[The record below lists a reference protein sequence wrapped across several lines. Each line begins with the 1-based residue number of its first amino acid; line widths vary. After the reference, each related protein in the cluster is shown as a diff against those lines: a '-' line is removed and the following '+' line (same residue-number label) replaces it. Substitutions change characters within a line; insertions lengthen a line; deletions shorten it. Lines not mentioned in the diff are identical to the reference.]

1 MSVSTSNIPKDKL
14 IQEEVRS
21 ETKASMIVR
30 KSMNTV
36 TSVSLENRQTKE
48 SKESKTEKKELESKE
63 SKIEKKESESKE
75 SKTEKK
81 KSESKESKTEK
92 KELEETEARKSKTQ
106 PQKESLTDSIRD
118 CPKVK
123 SIESKTVEV
132 KKETMKTEAKAP
144 KTSSTTATQTVVPE
158 FKIIP
163 ISCKSSNEK
172 PSNVAVPRKSPPL
185 LMPVLNERPIV
196 LATHLVP
203 SLPISLFQ
211 VLAEAIEVAT
221 EKPVVLLYEP
231 RSDRPVAKE
240 VVDIAILPA
249 SEEWE
254 DGELLPVSFCF
265 EHHLNKDNSPCVYA
279 DVVAATDRAPHVKNI
294 TDLRGHRCSLPDR
307 KKNVGAAALLFN
319 FLYTRGESPAFFG
332 NTLDAETQVAT
343 LQMVAGKQ
351 AEVGILESPVIKY
364 HRNTLPGIN
373 SLHILTSLGPLP
385 PYRIM
390 ARKSLPDALTKKITT
405 YLLNID
411 QDREWLD
418 KFAPFG
424 VTGFVKNSA
433 KLYDFTDV
441 KSVVTS
447 VPYY

>member
-21 ETKASMIVR
+21 ETKTASMIVR
-30 KSMNTV
+30 KSVNTV

-48 SKESKTEKKELESKE
+48 SKELKKEV
-63 SKIEKKESESKE
+63 EKKESEE
-75 SKTEKK
+75 C
-81 KSESKESKTEK
+81 
-92 KELEETEARKSKTQ
+92 ELRKSKTQ
-106 PQKESLTDSIRD
+106 PQKETLTDSIRD
-118 CPKVK
+118 CPKIKTV
-123 SIESKTVEV
+123 ESKIEV
-132 KKETMKTEAKAP
+132 KKETVKAEAKVS

-163 ISCKSSNEK
+163 ISCKPSNEK

-211 VLAEAIEVAT
+211 VLVEAIEVAT

-249 SEEWE
+249 SGEWE

-265 EHHLNKDNSPCVYA
+265 EHHLNKENSPCVYA
-279 DVVAATDRAPHVKNI
+279 DVVAATDRAPHVKDI

-307 KKNVGAAALLFN
+307 KMKVGAAALLFN

-332 NTLDAETQVAT
+332 NTLDADTQVAT

-390 ARKSLPDALTKKITT
+390 AKKSLPDVLTKKITT